1 MLLQTAANGPCIKL
15 CAFFLDHSVLF
26 TTPADILLVQKHKRD
41 YVYLWLE
48 LFQENNSSW
57 NTEAGH
63 VEFSDSQS

>member
-1 MLLQTAANGPCIKL
+1 M
-15 CAFFLDHSVLF
+15 
-26 TTPADILLVQKHKRD
+26 QKHKRD